1 MVYLFIRN
9 LFACQDGKFY
19 NKCVSPFLPRSPSP
33 CFLHGRYPC
42 TPWRDSPPGP
52 RSASSPTRC
61 PPRCPSCGGSSS
73 TVPLSKEQRHHIQ
86 LARSTIKDTLM
97 RSAIESQWTTR
108 QKPEGHGVE
117 GVLQRE
123 HSTGFSVKQASW
135 PKKKQASSF
144 MSTVKEL
151 PCR

>member
-86 LARSTIKDTLM
+86 LARSTLRRVLSKI
-97 RSAIESQWTTR
+97 RSWDRPLNLNEQPGKNLRDMASRVYYRENIPQGFRSS
-108 QKPEGHGVE
+108 KP
-117 GVLQRE
+117 
-123 HSTGFSVKQASW
+123 SISPSVFF
-135 PKKKQASSF
+135 PF
-144 MSTVKEL
+144 
-151 PCR
+151 